1 MRCATQVSINNNR
14 SPRFA
19 ADGHGAPGQGAIRSL
34 ICFLRMLSA
43 LSLRTGSAHSS
54 CLSPRLAEAVLL
66 LIAMGLSMATYLQ
79 GKRRALYP

>member
-19 ADGHGAPGQGAIRSL
+19 ADGAPGQGAIRSL